1 MNRKLSIVVMT
12 LFTIAILS
20 LYPFP
25 AKADTPDHFPTP
37 TPIIFTPASQF
48 PIPTT
53 NGTISFS
60 QLGFYESA
68 NLIGDTWVFNTLN
81 LNSQQT
87 DLLIDRPTTAN
98 LNITTQNSNVTITSF
113 ERLLTPDTKDYQ
125 NTGLW
130 LTPGWLNYTVSSVG
144 EQTIKIQFNLAN
156 WTLPSQD
163 SINGTFTW
171 PMSVAVYIDGKP
183 AEYDTSSWKSI
194 DEVIPYG
201 TGLIVNGAN
210 ANASIKYAWAPI
222 PGVPVNQLPSDSSA
236 QTPTA
241 FLEEKWLPYLLLVVM
256 ASGIIVPV
264 AIFTNRHH
272 LASLINRRINRKQ
285 NPAEAR

>member
-12 LFTIAILS
+12 LCTIAILS

-25 AKADTPDHFPTP
+25 AKADAPDHFPTP

-60 QLGFYESA
+60 QLGFYENA
-68 NLIGDTWVFNTLN
+68 NLIDGTWVFNTLN
-81 LNSQQT
+81 LDSQQT
-87 DLLIDRPTTAN
+87 DLLADSPTTAK
-98 LNITTQNSNVTITSF
+98 LNITTQNTNITITSF
-113 ERLLTPDTKDYQ
+113 ERLLTPDTKDAQ
-125 NTGLW
+125 NTGSW

-171 PMSVAVYIDGKP
+171 PMGVEVYIDGEE
-183 AEYDTSSWKSI
+183 AAYDSSGWKST
-194 DEVIPYG
+194 DGVIPYG
-201 TGLIVNGAN
+201 TGLVVNGAHSDV
-210 ANASIKYAWAPI
+210 SIKYAWAPI
-222 PGVPVNQLPSDSSA
+222 PTPENQSPIDSTLQTADASA
-236 QTPTA
+236 EA
-241 FLEEKWLPYLLLVVM
+241 SWLPYLLPAVL
-256 ASGIIVPV
+256 ASGIIIPV
-264 AIFTNRHH
+264 ALFTNRHR
-272 LASLINRRINRKQ
+272 LVSIINRRIRRKQ
-285 NPAEAR
+285 DPC